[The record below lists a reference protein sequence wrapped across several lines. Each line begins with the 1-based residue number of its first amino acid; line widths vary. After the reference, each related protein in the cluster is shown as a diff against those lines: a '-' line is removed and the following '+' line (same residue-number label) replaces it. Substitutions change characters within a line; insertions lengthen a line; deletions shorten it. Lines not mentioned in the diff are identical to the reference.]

1 MQHMQYEFR
10 LFGGRAGQTVTING
24 HKFVQGIHHKVVA
37 PVQAATLI
45 KVMGY
50 YGAYPKG
57 SPAYDAALAKEQELG
72 TDEVHSG
79 AQCGPAAEVSD
90 AGGSAGAG
98 SAASRGSDERDGAV
112 AASAAGSGSDPSGD
126 GHADAGVPKF
136 EESADLPEPYEPA
149 SVGSA
154 DIKTAMMKLDSEND
168 GHWVKAGAA
177 AGKPKLH
184 AVETAYGRAG
194 LTREDLEAALPGWTR
209 DKAIEHMLE
218 S

>member
-1 MQHMQYEFR
+1 MNHMQYEFR
-10 LFGGRAGQTVTING
+10 LFGGRAGQTVVING
-24 HKFVQGIHHKVVA
+24 HKFVQGIYHKVVA
-37 PVQAATLI
+37 PVQASTLI
-45 KVMGY
+45 KVLGY

-57 SPAYDAALAKEQELG
+57 SPAYDEALAKEQELG

-79 AQCGPAAEVSD
+79 AQCGPAAAVSD
-90 AGGSAGAG
+90 AGGSAGVG
-98 SAASRGSDERDGAV
+98 PAASGSSDERVGAD
-112 AASAAGSGSDPSGD
+112 AASGD
-126 GHADAGVPKF
+126 GSGDNSPGHGHPDAGVPKF
-136 EESADLPEPYEPA
+136 EDGPVPEPYEPA

-154 DIKTAMMKLDSEND
+154 GIKTAMIKLDPENED
-168 GHWVKAGAA
+168 HWVKAGTA

-184 AVETAYGRAG
+184 AVETAFGRAG

>member
-1 MQHMQYEFR
+1 MNHMQYEFR
-10 LFGGRAGQTVTING
+10 LFGGRKGQTVSING
-24 HKFVQGIHHKVVA
+24 HKFIQGIHHKVVA

-50 YGAYPKG
+50 YGAYHKG
-57 SPAYDAALAKEQELG
+57 SPAYEAALAKEQELG

-90 AGGSAGAG
+90 AGESAGAG
-98 SAASRGSDERDGAV
+98 PAASGSSDERDGAV
-112 AASAAGSGSDPSGD
+112 AASVDGTGD
-126 GHADAGVPKF
+126 NPPGHGHAHTGVPKF
-136 EESADLPEPYEPA
+136 EDGPLPEPFEPA
-149 SVGSA
+149 SVGNA
-154 DIKTAMMKLDSEND
+154 DIKTAMLKLDPENPD
-168 GHWVKAGAA
+168 HWVKAGAA
-177 AGKPKLH
+177 AGKPKLN

-194 LTREDLEAALPGWTR
+194 LAREDLEAALPGWTR

>member
-1 MQHMQYEFR
+1 MNHMQYEFR
-10 LFGGRAGQTVTING
+10 LFGGRAGQTVVING
-24 HKFVQGIHHKVVA
+24 HKFVQGIYHKVVA
-37 PVQAATLI
+37 PVQASTLI
-45 KVMGY
+45 KVLGY
-50 YGAYPKG
+50 YGAHPKG

-79 AQCGPAAEVSD
+79 AQCGPAAAVSD

-98 SAASRGSDERDGAV
+98 PAASGSSDERDGAA
-112 AASAAGSGSDPSGD
+112 AASADGSRDNSPGD

-136 EESADLPEPYEPA
+136 EDGPLPQPFEPA
-149 SVGSA
+149 SVGSR
-154 DIKTAMMKLDSEND
+154 DIKTAMMKLDPEND
-168 GHWVKAGAA
+168 DHWVKAGVA

-194 LTREDLEAALPGWTR
+194 LTRDDLEDALPGWTR